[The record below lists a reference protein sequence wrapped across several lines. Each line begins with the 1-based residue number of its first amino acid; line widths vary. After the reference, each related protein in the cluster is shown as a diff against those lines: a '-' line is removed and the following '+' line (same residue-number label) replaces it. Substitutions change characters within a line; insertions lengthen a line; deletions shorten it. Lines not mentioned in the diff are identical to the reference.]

1 MSILHLEH
9 HRPSVQDATLFW
21 KLKNKK
27 KKKPPMVAD
36 AGFFFFYPDEISD
49 PAIGQAFCH
58 IYTLPAADSYYLA

>member
-27 KKKPPMVAD
+27 KKTTHGGRC
-36 AGFFFFYPDEISD
+36 GFFFFYPDEISD